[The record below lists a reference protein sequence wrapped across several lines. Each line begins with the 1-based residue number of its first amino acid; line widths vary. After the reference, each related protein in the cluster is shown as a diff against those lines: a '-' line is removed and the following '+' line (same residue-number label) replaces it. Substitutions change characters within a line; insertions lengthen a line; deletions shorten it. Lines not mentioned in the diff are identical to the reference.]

1 MTETTTSNNVPD
13 AASRS
18 ERPEGGEDL
27 SAFDAYAQRRYE
39 NAAEESLRREAAWIH
54 SAKADM
60 PGLREQLKSVPE
72 EPGCYLWKDA
82 SGGILYVGKA
92 INLRSRMTQY
102 VTGQDER
109 EKIPLMMEQVAS
121 FDYIVVA
128 NETESLVLEKNLIQQ
143 YHPPFNV
150 DYRDNKSYPYIAIT
164 EGDAYPAIKYTRE
177 KHKAT
182 TRYFGPYTDARAARE
197 TIDTVRR
204 IVPICS
210 ASCAEYRKM
219 CRGIEAGRW
228 PKPDDKA
235 CFEYHIGKGAGPC
248 CAAITPEEYA
258 PYVERVERFL
268 SGQRGEFVS
277 ELTEEMKAAAAELDF
292 EHAARVRDRLEA
304 IQALQERQKAVL
316 SRPLDLDVVGFFR
329 EETIASAHVFVVR
342 EGRIIVSNDFILDK
356 GLNVPES
363 DLVGQFLSKY
373 YDSTA
378 EIPRE
383 VVIAEHL
390 PEDVVRPLE
399 SWLTQRLASVHGA
412 KVHVTVPE
420 RGERSQLLEMAQVNA
435 KHALMR
441 HKVRTRYDEER
452 IDLALLQ
459 LESALALPEPPM
471 RIECFDISTI
481 HGNYSVASMVV
492 FTGGQPD
499 KSQYRRFK
507 IRQDFGEAN
516 DFESMKEVLG
526 RRYAPERMADER
538 FGSKPDLLVVDG
550 GKPQLTAALEQLASL
565 GIDDI
570 PVCGL
575 AKKDEEIFVPWN
587 EAGPVVLPNGSPS
600 LYLIKHVRDES
611 HRFAI
616 TFHRE
621 LRSKG
626 MVASIL
632 DEVPGL
638 GPKRKKLL
646 LKTFGSVK
654 KMRTATL
661 EELKNVPGI
670 PEQVAEDLYAVILD
684 ANME

>member
-1 MTETTTSNNVPD
+1 MEPMENKQTYDSSWVRSGKTD
-13 AASRS
+13 A
-18 ERPEGGEDL
+18 
-27 SAFDAYAQRRYE
+27 
-39 NAAEESLRREAAWIH
+39 
-54 SAKADM
+54 
-60 PGLREQLKSVPE
+60 PGIREQLRSVPE
-72 EPGCYLWKDA
+72 EPGCYLWKDRNGA
-82 SGGILYVGKA
+82 ILYVGKA
-92 INLRSRMTQY
+92 VDLRARMTQY

-121 FDYIVVA
+121 FDYIVVT

-164 EGDAYPAIKYTRE
+164 EGALYPGIKYTRE
-177 KHKAT
+177 KHKSS

-210 ASCAEYRKM
+210 CSCAEYRKL
-219 CRGIEAGRW
+219 CRNLEHGKW

-248 CAAITPEEYA
+248 CAAITPEAYKEYVA
-258 PYVERVERFL
+258 RVERFL
-268 SGQRGEFVS
+268 SGHRDEFVN
-277 ELTEEMKAAAAELDF
+277 ELTSEMNRAAAELDF
-292 EHAARVRDRLEA
+292 EHAA
-304 IQALQERQKAVL
+304 
-316 SRPLDLDVVGFFR
+316 
-329 EETIASAHVFVVR
+329 H
-342 EGRIIVSNDFILDK
+342 
-356 GLNVPES
+356 
-363 DLVGQFLSKY
+363 
-373 YDSTA
+373 
-378 EIPRE
+378 E
-383 VVIAEHL
+383 VVIAETL

-412 KVHVTVPE
+412 KVHVVVPQ
-420 RGERSQLLEMAQVNA
+420 RGEKLDLLKMAQVNA

-452 IDLALLQ
+452 TDLALLQ

-492 FTGGQPD
+492 FTAGRPD

-507 IRQDFGEAN
+507 IRKTYGEAN
-516 DFESMKEVLG
+516 DFAMMSEVLR
-526 RRYAPERMADER
+526 RRYGPETMADER
-538 FGSKPDLLVVDG
+538 FGSKPDLLVLDG
-550 GKPQLTAALEQLASL
+550 GKPQLTAAMTEL
-565 GIDDI
+565 GKLGVDI
-570 PVCGL
+570 PMAGL
-575 AKKDEEIFVPWN
+575 AKKDEELFVPWN
-587 EAGPVVLPNGSPS
+587 ETGPVVLPSGSPS

-632 DEVPGL
+632 DDVPGL

-654 KMRTATL
+654 KMREATL
-661 EELKNVPGI
+661 DEIAAVPGI
-670 PEQVAEDLYAVILD
+670 PRQVAEDLYAVIVD
-684 ANME
+684 SNA